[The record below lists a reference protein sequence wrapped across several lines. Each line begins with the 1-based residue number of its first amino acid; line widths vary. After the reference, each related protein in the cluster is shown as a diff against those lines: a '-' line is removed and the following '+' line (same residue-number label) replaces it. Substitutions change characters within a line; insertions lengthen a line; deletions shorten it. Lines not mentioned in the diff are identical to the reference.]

1 MTQDVGT
8 LAHPMI
14 HVMPTRAAR
23 KVETTITTMTTT
35 GRQRRKHR
43 PRSPP
48 PPPRRP
54 AGARMIVTVREYY
67 LQIQIPLKAGKFGGA
82 KVGGQDLLGEE
93 LAVRDGEGTAG
104 RAPCDERIAIANC
117 GGWRC
122 CGEEERWLCGTASAG
137 DDGVLLL
144 LLSWRFHLEHLVEAA
159 GELLGNPSLP
169 RFREGNGGG
178 EGGGGHRPGLHWRCP
193 SYQVM

>member
-1 MTQDVGT
+1 
-8 LAHPMI
+8 
-14 HVMPTRAAR
+14 
-23 KVETTITTMTTT
+23 
-35 GRQRRKHR
+35 
-43 PRSPP
+43 
-48 PPPRRP
+48 
-54 AGARMIVTVREYY
+54 MIVTVREYY

-137 DDGVLLL
+137 TRSSGVLLL
-144 LLSWRFHLEHLVEAA
+144 SCRFHLEHLVEAA
-159 GELLGNPSLP
+159 GELLGNSSLP

-178 EGGGGHRPGLHWRCP
+178 EGGGVGGNGNSGGSGGGGLTNGSDGGSSKVHMATELDCMLQSLPLHTVHPLRPSGLLA
-193 SYQVM
+193 VLDT